1 MIQERIV
8 ELAEYGVAT
17 GLTGPEDRC
26 YTINRLLELFCLE
39 EPGDAACGKLPAMTR
54 EEAEA
59 ALEGILAEMLDY
71 ATEKKLIPENTITYR
86 H

>member
-39 EPGDAACGKLPAMTR
+39 EPGDAASGDDAGRGGSGPGRDSCGDARLCHGEKADTGKYDYLPR
-54 EEAEA
+54 SV
-59 ALEGILAEMLDY
+59 
-71 ATEKKLIPENTITYR
+71 R